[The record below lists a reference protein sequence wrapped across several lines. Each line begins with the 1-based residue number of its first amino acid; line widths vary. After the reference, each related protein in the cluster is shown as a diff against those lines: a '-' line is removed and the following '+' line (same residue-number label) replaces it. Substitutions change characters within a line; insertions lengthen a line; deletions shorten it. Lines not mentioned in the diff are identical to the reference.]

1 MCYLVRNFRHIT
13 QGTCVASNTRSSGTA
28 AFRYASALVDL
39 ATQENAIP
47 QIEKDVADLKL
58 MLQASDDLK
67 TLTRSPLV
75 AASAQQA
82 ALAAVADRA
91 GFHALTK
98 NFLLV
103 LAKNRRLPEIES
115 MLKAVEEN
123 LSARRG
129 ELRAKVES
137 ATELSDGQKKTLE
150 ETLSKTIGQPV
161 AVDATVNPALIGGVA
176 VTLGSLLIDD
186 TVKTKLERMGRAMKY
201 QAGKAA

>member
-1 MCYLVRNFRHIT
+1 M
-13 QGTCVASNTRSSGTA
+13 ASNTRSSGTA
-28 AFRYASALVDL
+28 AFRYASALVEL
-39 ATQENAIP
+39 AMQGGAIP
-47 QIEKDVADLKL
+47 QIEKDIADLKL
-58 MLQASDDLK
+58 MLESSDDLR
-67 TLTRSPLV
+67 TLVRSPLV
-75 AASAQQA
+75 AKGAQQA
-82 ALAAVADRA
+82 ALSALADKA
-91 GFHALTK
+91 GFNALTK

-103 LAKNRRLPEIES
+103 LAQNRRLPEIES

-137 ATELSDGQKKTLE
+137 ATALTDAQKKTLE
-150 ETLSKTIGQPV
+150 ETLSKTVGQPV

-186 TVKTKLERMGRAMKY
+186 TVKTKLDRMGRAMKY